1 MREMILEASATMP
14 GDPVSCLMVSFGGG
28 GGGGGGIR
36 GRAGEDGLGGGIRS
50 CASGGERELDGT
62 DEPEEIVES
71 SAMMPDDSMQGSVP
85 HRVGRFGIVIRL
97 EICKA
102 SSSVDTRAH
111 SRSSTSENL
120 ATAAAASA
128 PRF

>member
-14 GDPVSCLMVSFGGG
+14 GDPVSCLMASFGGG

-36 GRAGEDGLGGGIRS
+36 GRAGENGLGGGIRG
-50 CASGGERELDGT
+50 CASGGELDGT
-62 DEPEEIVES
+62 DEPEENVES
-71 SAMMPDDSMQGSVP
+71 SAMMPDDSVP

-120 ATAAAASA
+120 ATAAAAAA